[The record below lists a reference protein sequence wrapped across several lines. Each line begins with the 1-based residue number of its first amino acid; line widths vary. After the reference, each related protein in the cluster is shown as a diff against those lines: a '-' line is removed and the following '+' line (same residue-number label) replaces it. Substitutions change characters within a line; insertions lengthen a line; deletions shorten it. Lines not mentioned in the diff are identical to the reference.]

1 MKRYAKLF
9 LTSAVIFLVIDL
21 LWLAVISRQLYVDQL
36 GGLMGETRIIP
47 AAIFYVL
54 FMTGLLIFVIVP
66 ALNKNKL
73 SYAILVGGFFGLIC
87 YGTYDLTN
95 LATLENWPVVI
106 TVLDLI
112 WGTFIN
118 AATAGLVFWIAKRRQ
133 W

>member
-54 FMTGLLIFVIVP
+54 FMTGLLFFVIVP

-112 WGTFIN
+112 WGAFIN

>member
-54 FMTGLLIFVIVP
+54 FMTGLLFFVIVP
-66 ALNKNKL
+66 ELNKNKL

>member
-54 FMTGLLIFVIVP
+54 FMTGLLFFVIVP

-118 AATAGLVFWIAKRRQ
+118 AATAGLVFG
-133 W
+133 

>member
-54 FMTGLLIFVIVP
+54 FMTGLLFFVIVP
-66 ALNKNKL
+66 AFNKNKL

>member
-54 FMTGLLIFVIVP
+54 FMTGLLFFVIVP

>member
-54 FMTGLLIFVIVP
+54 FMTGLLFFVIVP

-95 LATLENWPVVI
+95 LATLENWAVVI

-118 AATAGLVFWIAKRRQ
+118 AATAGLVFWIAKCRQ

>member
-1 MKRYAKLF
+1 MKIYAKLF

-54 FMTGLLIFVIVP
+54 FMTGLLFFVIVP